1 MSLKLKR
8 KKRTTVPPLAGG
20 TYLGICIGIID
31 LGEQYNQN
39 FKNYADK
46 LMLLFEKIN
55 EMGTTILAVEGIHS
69 KPERKGCTVQA
80 PCRMAVTGFYRG
92 RIGHRRGWF

>member
-46 LMLLFEKIN
+46 LMLLFEISGETVN
-55 EMGTTILAVEGIHS
+55 VDGED
-69 KPERKGCTVQA
+69 KPRLLSREYIASFLTV
-80 PCRMAVTGFYRG
+80 F
-92 RIGHRRGWF
+92 

>member
-1 MSLKLKR
+1 MKLKR

-31 LGEQYNQN
+31 IGEQYNQN

-46 LMLLFEKIN
+46 LMLLFEISG
-55 EMGTTILAVEGIHS
+55 E
-69 KPERKGCTVQA
+69 TVQ
-80 PCRMAVTGFYRG
+80 CG
-92 RIGHRRGWF
+92 RRR

>member
-39 FKNYADK
+39 FKNYADMIHRSIFGKSSVENTIK
-46 LMLLFEKIN
+46 LQVIMQK
-55 EMGTTILAVEGIHS
+55 M
-69 KPERKGCTVQA
+69 
-80 PCRMAVTGFYRG
+80 M
-92 RIGHRRGWF
+92 